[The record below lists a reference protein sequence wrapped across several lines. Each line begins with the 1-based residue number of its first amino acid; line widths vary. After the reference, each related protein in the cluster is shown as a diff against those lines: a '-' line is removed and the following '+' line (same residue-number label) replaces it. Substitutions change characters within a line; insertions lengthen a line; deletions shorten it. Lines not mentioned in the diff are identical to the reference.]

1 MMYND
6 SNDNDDIEHV
16 LKIYFSCNFV
26 HASSQ
31 TNCSNY
37 LPNNF
42 YDVPIQSLL
51 FVCIIIIIIVIT
63 INNFITI
70 LLLLYYGYG
79 PAKSDTNKVARV
91 YSQWRT

>member
-1 MMYND
+1 MIMMI
-6 SNDNDDIEHV
+6 SNT
-16 LKIYFSCNFV
+16 FSKYILAEIPHTLLRNY
-26 HASSQ
+26 
-31 TNCSNY
+31 SNY

-51 FVCIIIIIIVIT
+51 FVGIIIIIIIVIT

-70 LLLLYYGYG
+70 LLLIYYGYG

-91 YSQWRT
+91 YSQWRR